1 MTVDECHDQEKE
13 NNPESMTISSNT
25 SNPIAAALSAAGH
38 TLNKSGS
45 KVAPG
50 KDFLNDSTS
59 SSVPIAH
66 LLPTKANTGSP
77 AKASLSNEEVTGP
90 GPVVATVNFVFSPV
104 VSASGRPTFYSG
116 SASASKVVKT
126 PDSSSIQTRQS
137 SRTPLGNSSKR
148 KLDLNFQIDQLP
160 DKDFVEITKPS
171 AHQIPVAPVKQASGG
186 RKSTSSLFKQPLTEH
201 QKETRRHKS
210 FIPMVMSSVCNE
222 LDATMDSQMS
232 MMDDDTNTQSMM
244 GMPHSQFASNP
255 SNNSLSNARNLSEKS
270 LLNAE
275 SSKAISQFR
284 KVSKQKYYPSKIVQF

>member
-1 MTVDECHDQEKE
+1 MTVDEAECDPEKE

-25 SNPIAAALSAAGH
+25 SNPISALTVASH
-38 TLNKSGS
+38 SLNKSS
-45 KVAPG
+45 TNKSTG

-66 LLPTKANTGSP
+66 LLPTKANNGSP
-77 AKASLSNEEVTGP
+77 VKASLSNEEVT

-104 VSASGRPTFYSG
+104 ASHRPAFYSG
-116 SASASKVVKT
+116 SSSASKAIKT
-126 PDSSSIQTRQS
+126 PDSSIQTRQS

-160 DKDFVEITKPS
+160 DKDFVEINNTKP
-171 AHQIPVAPVKQASGG
+171 IEINQASAAPAKQPSG
-186 RKSTSSLFKQPLTEH
+186 RKSTGSLFKQPLTEH

-210 FIPMVMSSVCNE
+210 FIPIIMSHCTE

-244 GMPHSQFASNP
+244 GMPQQSQFNQISNQT
-255 SNNSLSNARNLSEKS
+255 SNSQSNEKN
-270 LLNAE
+270 LLNSE
-275 SSKAISQFR
+275 SSKAILQFK
-284 KVSKQKYYPSKIVQF
+284 KVIN